1 MGLGAGKLP
10 QPAAQSLLASPPP
23 PPPPP
28 LPSKAI
34 KEAFEIPQDGM
45 AKRGI
50 EGAPRG

>member
-28 LPSKAI
+28 LPSKAT
-34 KEAFEIPQDGM
+34 KEALEMQEDG
-45 AKRGI
+45 ATKRGI